1 MSHISDEEGGPSH
14 ALPPLDGGHGP
25 ARRISRQR
33 SAALVQ
39 AALLAAFEE
48 APPPMCPARRKWHWG
63 MWVGGAV
70 LVLGAAAFLGWLAL
84 RGESALRAGATPAP
98 RTSVDAPAPPG
109 VPRGDA
115 ADDGRGPPAV
125 DAEVRPDSRPVESS
139 PPAEPTSTSSASVVA
154 PSRAAGNVAPVPA
167 EPPLPAEPT
176 SASSTSVVAPARA
189 PGNIASVPMKSPPPA
204 QPASLAPARAPGNVA
219 PVPVEDLLRAANTHR
234 AAGEW
239 KRAESLYQ
247 RVIRAQPRAMSAYVA
262 HVASGSLRL
271 EHLGDAGG
279 ALRQYEVAL
288 REWPEG
294 LLAQEVRQGIAEA
307 HRVLGNTAE
316 ERRALEA
323 FLSHHGDAPHA
334 VAARARLKEI
344 SGR

>member
-1 MSHISDEEGGPSH
+1 
-14 ALPPLDGGHGP
+14 
-25 ARRISRQR
+25 
-33 SAALVQ
+33 
-39 AALLAAFEE
+39 
-48 APPPMCPARRKWHWG
+48 
-63 MWVGGAV
+63 
-70 LVLGAAAFLGWLAL
+70 
-84 RGESALRAGATPAP
+84 
-98 RTSVDAPAPPG
+98 
-109 VPRGDA
+109 
-115 ADDGRGPPAV
+115 
-125 DAEVRPDSRPVESS
+125 
-139 PPAEPTSTSSASVVA
+139 
-154 PSRAAGNVAPVPA
+154 
-167 EPPLPAEPT
+167 
-176 SASSTSVVAPARA
+176 
-189 PGNIASVPMKSPPPA
+189 
-204 QPASLAPARAPGNVA
+204 
-219 PVPVEDLLRAANTHR
+219 VEDLLRAANTHR

-271 EHLGDAGG
+271 EHLGDARG
-279 ALRQYEVAL
+279 ALRQYETAL

-294 LLAQEVRQGIAEA
+294 MLAQEVRQGLAEA